1 MSQLTPPS
9 PPEHPARTE
18 TAGAVTPVEV
28 LRALTAMAARS
39 RRRQA
44 DVGAALRGAGLPASG
59 PAIDAALA
67 LLLER
72 GFVADVIPLSDG
84 GMLLMVTS
92 LGTNNA
98 REISELQQNDLDLSA
113 LPAV

>member
-1 MSQLTPPS
+1 MGQLTPP
-9 PPEHPARTE
+9 PPPDPPAATE
-18 TAGAVTPVEV
+18 AAVAVTPVEV

-44 DVGAALRGAGLPASG
+44 DVGAALRGAGLPPSG

-67 LLLER
+67 VLLER

-84 GMLLMVTS
+84 GMLLMVTG
-92 LGTNNA
+92 LGANNA
-98 REISELQQNDLDLSA
+98 REMSDLQPNDMDLSA
-113 LPAV
+113 LPMG